1 MPVIV
6 VDSSDGFDP
15 EGVRFTER
23 PDTAGLPAHLLTDF
37 YLRRSFRTVDAYGAE
52 STEWA
57 VLHITARI
65 YSGSPGQATDNGR
78 EAAVSGY
85 TLATNSGAIT
95 HLDQIGSDEGWW
107 RLPARASRDVWHIDG
122 DPYPVQTT
130 GGAVHHYE
138 VPVVRVDG

>member
-1 MPVIV
+1 MPLIV
-6 VDSSDGFDP
+6 DASESLDLD
-15 EGVRFTER
+15 GVRFTER
-23 PDTAGLPAHLLTDF
+23 PDAAGLPAHLLTTY
-37 YLRRSFRTVDAYGAE
+37 YLRRSFKTVDAYGAE
-52 STEWA
+52 DTEWA
-57 VLHITARI
+57 VLAIAARI

-78 EAAVSGY
+78 EAAVSTY

-95 HLDQIGSDEGWW
+95 HLDQIGSEDGWW
-107 RLPARASRDVWHIDG
+107 RIPGRASRDVWHIDG